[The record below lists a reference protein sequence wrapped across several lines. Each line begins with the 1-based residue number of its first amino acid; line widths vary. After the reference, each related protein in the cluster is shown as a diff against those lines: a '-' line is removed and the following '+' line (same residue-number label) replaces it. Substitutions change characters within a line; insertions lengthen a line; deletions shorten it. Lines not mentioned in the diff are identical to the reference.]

1 VRRVRYHSGYW
12 ITGRHVSLEPRG
24 QIMTVKVGDVLD
36 HKGAAVVTAVP
47 DQTVA
52 SVTQILAQRRIGAVP
67 VTDGQGRLVGIISER
82 DIVRGRSQY
91 GAAALTFPVARLMT
105 GEVRTCK
112 LDDPIVELMEIMT
125 NHRIRHLPVIEN
137 GMLRGI
143 ISIGDVVKQRLLEA
157 QFELEQLHRYIS
169 S

>member
-1 VRRVRYHSGYW
+1 
-12 ITGRHVSLEPRG
+12 
-24 QIMTVKVGDVLD
+24 MTVKVGDVLT
-36 HKGAAVVTAVP
+36 HKGSEVVTATP

-52 SVTQILAQRRIGAVP
+52 SITRVLAQKRIGAAP
-67 VTDGQGRLVGIISER
+67 VTDGQGRLIGIISER
-82 DIVRGRSQY
+82 DIVRGMSEY
-91 GAAALTFPVARLMT
+91 GAPVLTFPVARLMT

-112 LDDPIVELMEIMT
+112 LEDPIVELMEIMT
-125 NHRIRHLPVIEN
+125 TRRIRHLPVIEN
-137 GMLRGI
+137 DLLRGI